1 MWRSWR
7 NCDFHKKKQNEVST
21 SDEELDSDFENDD
34 DDEEGPTLVT
44 IDDGRGGIKHIKV
57 NRPVDSQSEIVQNQ
71 SEGTSMDGTLA
82 HKLSSGGSDTPKFG
96 LGDMVKRELKGKH
109 FLNIEPHSEK
119 LRKRIVSKRGH
130 VNIGK
135 TRVSKRRRRFL
146 SDFFNTMLDIKWR
159 YVHLIFFMA
168 FIGSWFIFAV
178 IWYIIIYY
186 HGDFDEEHLPDNQEI
201 NGWKPCV
208 VNINNFVSVFL
219 FSVETQHTIGYGGRM
234 TTEECPEAIFIM
246 SFQSIVGVMIQACM
260 VGIIF
265 SKLSRPKKRAS
276 TLMFSKNAVVCQR
289 DGTNCLLFRVGNMR
303 HSTLV
308 EAHVRAILI
317 SKRVTEEGEIMPYF
331 QTELS
336 VGTDS
341 EGEEDEIFF
350 IWPTTLV
357 HKINS
362 ESPFY
367 NMSAKDFLKK
377 RYEIVVILEGVIE
390 QTGNSIQ
397 ARSSYLPNEV
407 LWGYRFVNLLTFK
420 HSASEYKIDYSAFN
434 AVYKADLSPKSQ
446 RAKDDENEEKDEE
459 EDDEEETKCSTVSS
473 TSPNHVDMNRS
484 ISKRSYGH
492 SNSCLPNYVPETY
505 LKYTPSIYPVVPP
518 STPIA
523 ANPKSLPD
531 KSEFHKA
538 RSCVEIMHM
547 V

>member
-1 MWRSWR
+1 MNSDWR
-7 NCDFHKKKQNEVST
+7 KKKQNEVST
-21 SDEELDSDFENDD
+21 SDEELDSDYENEDD
-34 DDEEGPTLVT
+34 GDHGPTLVT
-44 IDDGRGGIKHIKV
+44 IDDGKGGIKHIKV
-57 NRPVDSQSEIVQNQ
+57 NKAVDSQSEIVQNLSEETS
-71 SEGTSMDGTLA
+71 SEGGLTQ
-82 HKLSSGGSDTPKFG
+82 KLSSTSSETPKFG
-96 LGDMVKRELKGKH
+96 LGDLVKRELKGKH

-146 SDFFNTMLDIKWR
+146 SDFFNTMLDMQWR
-159 YVHLIFFMA
+159 YVHFFFFMA
-168 FIGSWFIFAV
+168 FIGSWFSFALV
-178 IWYIIIYY
+178 WYIIIYY
-186 HGDFDEEHLPDNQEI
+186 HGDFEPDHLPNMQEKS
-201 NGWKPCV
+201 GWVPCV
-208 VNINNFVSVFL
+208 WQINNFASVFL
-219 FSVETQHTIGYGGRM
+219 FSIETQHTIGYGGRQ

-303 HSTLV
+303 DSSLV

-317 SKRVTEEGEIMPYF
+317 SKRVTQEGEVMPYS

-336 VGTDS
+336 IGTDS
-341 EGEEDEIFF
+341 EGEEDELFF
-350 IWPTTLV
+350 IWPTTLI

-362 ESPFY
+362 DSPFY

-377 RYEIVVILEGVIE
+377 RYEVVVILEGVIE

-420 HSASEYKIDYSAFN
+420 HSASQYKIDYSAFN
-434 AVYKADLSPKSQ
+434 SVYKTELSPLSQ
-446 RAKDDENEEKDEE
+446 KVKDEISDGDQASDD
-459 EDDEEETKCSTVSS
+459 EDDETKSKCTTV
-473 TSPNHVDMNRS
+473 TTPVTPN
-484 ISKRSYGH
+484 
-492 SNSCLPNYVPETY
+492 
-505 LKYTPSIYPVVPP
+505 
-518 STPIA
+518 
-523 ANPKSLPD
+523 
-531 KSEFHKA
+531 
-538 RSCVEIMHM
+538 
-547 V
+547 

>member
-1 MWRSWR
+1 MWRRWKNSDWR
-7 NCDFHKKKQNEVST
+7 KKKQNEVST
-21 SDEELDSDFENDD
+21 SDEELDSDFDNEDD
-34 DDEEGPTLVT
+34 GDHGPTLVT

-57 NRPVDSQSEIVQNQ
+57 NKAVDSQSEIVQNPSEETS
-71 SEGTSMDGTLA
+71 SEGGLTQ
-82 HKLSSGGSDTPKFG
+82 KLSSAGSETPKFG
-96 LGDMVKRELKGKH
+96 LGDLVKRELKGKH

-159 YVHLIFFMA
+159 YVHFIFFLA
-168 FIGSWFIFAV
+168 FIGSWFSFAIV
-178 IWYIIIYY
+178 WYIIIYY
-186 HGDFDEEHLPDNQEI
+186 HGDFEEDHLPDNQEAS
-201 NGWKPCV
+201 GWVPCV
-208 VNINNFVSVFL
+208 VNINNFASVFL

-331 QTELS
+331 QTELT

-362 ESPFY
+362 DSPFY

-446 RAKDDENEEKDEE
+446 KAKDLENEQVDEE
-459 EDDEEETKCSTVSS
+459 GEDEEAKQSVSS
-473 TSPNHVDMNRS
+473 SSPNHIEML
-484 ISKRSYGH
+484 SKRNYLH
-492 SNSCLPNYVPETY
+492 SNSCLPNYVPESY

-518 STPIA
+518 STPTSPP
-523 ANPKSLPD
+523 PKFDLKND
-531 KSEFHKA
+531 KSDFHKA

>member
-1 MWRSWR
+1 MWRRWKNSDWR
-7 NCDFHKKKQNEVST
+7 KKRQTEVST
-21 SDEELDSDFENDD
+21 SDEELDSDFENEDSND
-34 DDEEGPTLVT
+34 HGPTLVT
-44 IDDGRGGIKHIKV
+44 IDDGKGGIKHIKV
-57 NRPVDSQSEIVQNQ
+57 NKAVDSQSEIVQNPSEETS
-71 SEGTSMDGTLA
+71 SEGCPTQ
-82 HKLSSGGSDTPKFG
+82 KLSSASSETPKFG
-96 LGDMVKRELKGKH
+96 LGDLVKRELKGKH

-159 YVHLIFFMA
+159 YVHFIFFLA
-168 FIGSWFIFAV
+168 FIGSWFSFAIV
-178 IWYIIIYY
+178 WYIIIYY
-186 HGDFDEEHLPDNQEI
+186 HGDFEEDHLPDNQTAS
-201 NGWKPCV
+201 GWTPCV
-208 VNINNFVSVFL
+208 WNIHNFASVFL

-234 TTEECPEAIFIM
+234 TSEECPEAIFIM

-331 QTELS
+331 QTELT

-362 ESPFY
+362 DSPFY

-446 RAKDDENEEKDEE
+446 KAKDLESEQVDDEGEDEE
-459 EDDEEETKCSTVSS
+459 AKQSISS
-473 TSPNHVDMNRS
+473 SSPNH
-484 ISKRSYGH
+484 IETLSKRNYLH
-492 SNSCLPNYVPETY
+492 SNSCLPNYVPESY

-518 STPIA
+518 STPTSPPQ
-523 ANPKSLPD
+523 PKFNLKND
-531 KSEFHKA
+531 KSDFHKA